1 MYYNDETQTD
11 IGSISLHKDAITSI
25 AFIAATETEGVKGI
39 DKNLQSRLLEF
50 TGNRPS
56 PIQVAIN
63 KNDQVTLSIPLV
75 IKYGYNIPDIA
86 YKCQENVRNALEKST
101 NLSVKDI
108 NIIVR
113 RVSKEQP

>member
-1 MYYNDETQTD
+1 MYYNDESQTD
-11 IGSISLHKDAITSI
+11 IGSINLHKDAITSI
-25 AFIAATETEGVKGI
+25 ALIAATETEGVKGV
-39 DKNLQSRLLEF
+39 DKDLQSMLLEF
-50 TGNRPS
+50 TGYRRRAIHVS
-56 PIQVAIN
+56 IN
-63 KNDQVTLSIPLV
+63 KNDQVSLSIPLI

-113 RVSKEQP
+113 GVSKE